1 MFAIWRGR
9 LHHLSRWLVCL
20 FTYDDGMR
28 GKTYARWARKAR
40 PKPELV
46 YIVLIEPYKKRVNAK
61 DHLAYDALALHTQRS
76 QHVRYIP
83 PDDDVLYRTRF
94 AYITHSA
101 EHKCNYIRLRNQ
113 TDFSKQTTSCNTSEE
128 NYKYS
133 NIRTHTYIVPES
145 AADGVQALQI
155 EIAYDHREQRVNA
168 IS

>member
-1 MFAIWRGR
+1 MARAIASFVSLVGLFIYVR
-9 LHHLSRWLVCL
+9 RWNAGQNICSLG
-20 FTYDDGMR
+20 TQGAAQ
-28 GKTYARWARKAR
+28 ARAGLYSLDRT
-40 PKPELV
+40 
-46 YIVLIEPYKKRVNAK
+46 IKKRVNAK

-83 PDDDVLYRTRF
+83 PDDDVLYCTRF